1 MPIWVYPNLNDT
13 LPAAPDGHR
22 NTKWQGGAPYTDS
35 DGIRRRDTSCYEPS
49 TGGVSVKTGDYTL
62 VAADCGKFIVL
73 DSASP
78 HTFRL
83 PNPVPFPEWTAA
95 LICRGAGALSVDA
108 NGLLLDGVGTSPVPT
123 LTTGQGILVQTDGSN
138 YASFAGKDNG
148 GAPGAG
154 RPYPITFYAP
164 GQYTNSELIVAIP
177 ITENVTIPA
186 NFSDGTHLPT
196 GKCDGNPAA
205 TATWTLKKLHSGVL
219 TTVGTVSWS
228 TSGVPTFATT
238 SGAAQSFVD
247 GDELQVINQAVAD
260 ASFAGGRIGF
270 RASAT

>member
-1 MPIWVYPNLNDT
+1 MAWVYPNLNDSD
-13 LPAAPDGHR
+13 PAPPAGHS
-22 NTKWQGGAPYTDS
+22 NTKWQHGDPYTGS
-35 DGIRRRDTSCYEPS
+35 DGVRRRNVSCYEPA

-62 VAADCGKFIVL
+62 QASDCGKFIVL
-73 DSASP
+73 DSATS
-78 HTFRL
+78 HTFTL

-95 LICRGAGALSVDA
+95 LICRGAGTLSVDA

-123 LTTGQGILVQTDGSN
+123 LTTGQGILVQTDGAN
-138 YASFAGKDNG
+138 YSSFAGKGSGTG
-148 GAPGAG
+148 GAVG
-154 RPYPITFYAP
+154 RPYPIAFYAP

-196 GKCDGNPAA
+196 GKCDANPAA

-219 TTVGTVSWS
+219 TTIGTVSWS

-247 GDELQVINQAVAD
+247 GDEMQVINQAVAD

-270 RASAT
+270 RGSAP